1 MNSPNRSKN
10 PKAWVPFGTLC
21 LAASLLLFLFVH
33 PAPGPQRE
41 WLHGISGLLMG
52 ISLGISLMVLVKA
65 ARQRYCAKT

>member
-52 ISLGISLMVLVKA
+52 ISLGISLMVLVKT
-65 ARQRYCAKT
+65 ARQRHSAKT